1 MGHAASATIT
11 RMAHGLN
18 PPQQKA
24 VDTLSGPLLVLAGAG
39 TGKTR
44 VVTYRIAKLIKSGI
58 EADRILAVTF
68 TNKAATEM
76 QERIRSLLGKK
87 TDKQPVACTFHSHCV
102 RVLRRQ
108 IQHLGYPAK
117 FSIYDRGDQESLA
130 RSVLREIRVPNET
143 LRPGDLLYFIG
154 GWKTKC
160 IRPADAAAVASTD
173 KEHLA
178 AIAYRRYQN
187 GLKQRGAVDF
197 DDLLLLTE
205 ELFTNFE
212 DVRRTEAALF
222 DHLLVDEYQDT
233 NGSQYR
239 IVKALAKDHRNLCV
253 VGDDDQSIYGW
264 RGAEVEH
271 ILRFASDWPDS
282 TVVWLE
288 NNYRSTAEILTL
300 ANRLIA
306 FNKKR
311 HPKELKAARSGGQQP
326 RIEQYPNE
334 TKEAEGVVADIARL
348 LRHPEWEPNDFAI
361 LFRTNEQPRA
371 FETELRRTGLPY
383 VLVGGMSFFDRK
395 EVRDVLAYLKLIDS
409 PNDEVSLLRIINTPP
424 RGLGGKSVE
433 TLTKTAVQQG
443 KSLWTIMQQPDIV
456 ASLPDAGQRAC
467 EELRALVEMFQQ
479 RFENE
484 SMVDAMRAMLQRVD
498 YESEIKRLYDKPED
512 QQARMAALEELAN
525 ALGAY
530 EAKAKKPTLGGFLD
544 DVSLGG
550 PDFKD
555 EKDKQLKRNA
565 IVLMTLHS
573 AKGLEFP
580 HVYMVGMEE
589 GLLPHHRSIAVEGEA
604 IDEERRLCYVGVTRA
619 QDYLTLSMALTRR
632 KWGKPR
638 DTIPSR
644 FLFELIGQAEN
655 PHAGNPA
662 TRQRPRGAVRK
673 QKSESPPAQP
683 ATKSP
688 STTGKPSTRPKS

>member
-1 MGHAASATIT
+1 
-11 RMAHGLN
+11 MAHGLN

-24 VDTLSGPLLVLAGAG
+24 VNTLSGPLLVLAGAG

-44 VVTYRIAKLIKSGI
+44 VVTYRIAKLIKTGI
-58 EADRILAVTF
+58 QADRILAVTF
-68 TNKAATEM
+68 TNKAAAEM
-76 QERIRSLLGKK
+76 QERIGGLLGKK
-87 TDKQPVACTFHSHCV
+87 NDRQPVACTFHSHCV

-108 IQHLGYPAK
+108 IHHLGYPTK

-143 LRPGDLLYFIG
+143 LRPGDLLYIIG

-160 IRPADAAAVASTD
+160 IRPKDAAAVASTD

-178 AIAYRRYQN
+178 AMAYRRYQN

-205 ELFTNFE
+205 ELFANFE
-212 DVRRTEAALF
+212 DVRREEASLF
-222 DHLLVDEYQDT
+222 DHLLIDEYQDT

-239 IVKALAKDHRNLCV
+239 IVKALAQDHRNLCV

-271 ILRFASDWPDS
+271 ILRFSNDWPDA

-288 NNYRSTAEILTL
+288 NNYRSTAEILTI

-311 HPKELKAARSGGQQP
+311 HPKELKAARSGGKQP
-326 RIEQYPNE
+326 RIDQYPNE
-334 TKEAEGVVADIARL
+334 TKEAEGVVADIGKL
-348 LRHPEWEPNDFAI
+348 LRQPEWEPSDFAI

-371 FETELRRTGLPY
+371 FETELRRVGLPY
-383 VLVGGMSFFDRK
+383 VLLGGMSFFDRK
-395 EVRDVLAYLKLIDS
+395 EVRDVLAYLKVIES
-409 PNDEVSLLRIINTPP
+409 PEDEVSLLRIINTPP

-433 TLTKTAVQQG
+433 TLTAAAVQQG
-443 KSLWTIMQQPDIV
+443 KPLWSVLHQSAV
-456 ASLPDAGQRAC
+456 VGSLPDAGQRAC
-467 EELRALVEMFQQ
+467 AELRSLVEMFQP

-498 YESEIKRLYDKPED
+498 YESEINRLYDKPED

-550 PDFKD
+550 PDFND

-589 GLLPHHRSIAVEGEA
+589 GLLPHHRSVAVEGEA

-655 PHAGNPA
+655 PHTANPA
-662 TRQRPRGAVRK
+662 AQKRPPGAMRKKKVEAPAKRPSSEPARSTDKSSRRPR
-673 QKSESPPAQP
+673 S
-683 ATKSP
+683 
-688 STTGKPSTRPKS
+688 